1 MGRKAWLFS
10 TSPKGAKASAI
21 IYSIVETA
29 KENNLDPLKYL
40 TYVLEQ
46 LPLMDLT
53 DEATLDTLMPWSNE
67 IPINCYVPKRTT

>member
-1 MGRKAWLFS
+1 MKMNFIGGFF
-10 TSPKGAKASAI
+10 

-53 DEATLDTLMPWSNE
+53 DEATLESLMPWSTKV
-67 IPINCYVPKRTT
+67 PTNCHVPKRTT

>member
-1 MGRKAWLFS
+1 
-10 TSPKGAKASAI
+10 
-21 IYSIVETA
+21 VETA

-53 DEATLDTLMPWSNE
+53 DEAALASLMLWSNK
-67 IPINCYVPKRTT
+67 IPINCHVPKQNT

>member
-29 KENNLDPLKYL
+29 KENGLDPLRYL

-46 LPLMDLT
+46 LPLIDLQ
-53 DEATLDTLMPWSNE
+53 DYAALDALMPWSKNVPTNYH
-67 IPINCYVPKRTT
+67 IPKKSI

>member
-1 MGRKAWLFS
+1 
-10 TSPKGAKASAI
+10 
-21 IYSIVETA
+21 VETA

-53 DEATLDTLMPWSNE
+53 DEAALESLMPWSNE
-67 IPINCYVPKRTT
+67 IPTNFHVPKRLHKQHNNSAP